1 MHVQAMI
8 CSNSKEERFQT
19 LEVILKLRVNQYE
32 QSNVGDYIHMH

>member
-8 CSNSKEERFQT
+8 CSKNKEERFQT

-32 QSNVGDYIHMH
+32 QSDVGD